1 MADELDRAVAKPKK
15 PSKYHIYRNARD
27 QADLRRAVRALI
39 STVHAVRAAKTLAT
53 LSRTSKDDRVRVAA
67 ARALLDN
74 GARLLCIVDP
84 DPERKPVLDII
95 AQSIRDANVTQVSQG
110 DASNTHNVGDTAPDN
125 EGEPTGG
132 DGPSEMRAGVHT
144 NPPTNHTSHER
155 PPVDEAAVE
164 EAVAGVPEMDLPVF
178 GTKLARAGQ
187 IGEMSRVERVEA
199 LRRARCW
206 VEELEE
212 ALR

>member
-1 MADELDRAVAKPKK
+1 MADELDRAVAKPNK

-53 LSRTSKDDRVRVAA
+53 LARTSKDDRVRVAA

-95 AQSIRDANVTQVSQG
+95 AQSIRDANVTQVSQ
-110 DASNTHNVGDTAPDN
+110 
-125 EGEPTGG
+125 G

>member
-1 MADELDRAVAKPKK
+1 M
-15 PSKYHIYRNARD
+15 
-27 QADLRRAVRALI
+27 
-39 STVHAVRAAKTLAT
+39 
-53 LSRTSKDDRVRVAA
+53 
-67 ARALLDN
+67 LDN

-95 AQSIRDANVTQVSQG
+95 AQSIRDANVTQVSQ
-110 DASNTHNVGDTAPDN
+110 
-125 EGEPTGG
+125 GG